1 LSPSVELRAEDAG
14 YSIAGRAL
22 LDGVSLAVRAGEVV
36 GLVGPNGAGKSTLLR
51 LLDRILAP
59 TAGRILLDGRPLSAM
74 SARELA
80 RRVTFMSQEMQ
91 PAFSLP
97 ALDIVLLGRHVHT
110 RRFEAFSA
118 ADRALAEEAL
128 ARVGLAGL
136 GARPFPELSTG
147 ERHLALFARVLV
159 QQAAV
164 LLLDEPTANLDITH
178 RETIFSLAAA
188 AAADGAA
195 VVAAVHDLN
204 EAAAHCTR
212 LVLLDGGRVAA
223 DGPPEDVLRPGVLDR
238 VYRTRTVVGRSP
250 ATGALIVEVAP
261 RPRAQ

>member
-1 LSPSVELRAEDAG
+1 LSPSVELRAENAG
-14 YSIAGRAL
+14 VSIAGRAL

-36 GLVGPNGAGKSTLLR
+36 GIVGPNGAGKSTLLR
-51 LLDRILAP
+51 VLDRIVAP
-59 TAGRILLDGRPLSAM
+59 TTGRVLLDGRPLGTM

-80 RRVTFMSQEMQ
+80 RRVTLMSQEMQ
-91 PAFSLP
+91 PAFSFA

-118 ADRALAEEAL
+118 ADRALAQEAL
-128 ARVGLAGL
+128 ERVGLAGF
-136 GARPFPELSTG
+136 GARPFQELSTG
-147 ERHLALFARVLV
+147 ERHLVLFARVLV

-178 RETIFSLAAA
+178 RETIFALAASA
-188 AAADGAA
+188 AAEGAA

-204 EAAAHCTR
+204 EAAAHCSR
-212 LVLLDGGRVAA
+212 LVLLDRGRIAA
-223 DGPPEDVLRPGVLDR
+223 DGTPGSVLQPGVLDP
-238 VYRTRTVVGRSP
+238 VYGTRTVVGRSP

-261 RPRAQ
+261 RPPVP